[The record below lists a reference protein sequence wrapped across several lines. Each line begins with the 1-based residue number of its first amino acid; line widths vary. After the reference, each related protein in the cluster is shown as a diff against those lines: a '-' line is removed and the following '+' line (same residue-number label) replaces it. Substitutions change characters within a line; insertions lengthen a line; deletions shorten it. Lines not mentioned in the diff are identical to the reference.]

1 MPAGSGNSGVTMKK
15 IIIATRGSKLALWQ
29 AEHIRERLLAQHA
42 GLEVELLVLKTKGD
56 VILDVPLAKVG
67 GKGLFVKEIEE
78 ALLSGAADIAVHSM
92 KDVPMVLPEGLVLGA
107 VPEREICTDLFLSER
122 YVSLSALPAGA
133 VLGTS
138 SLRRQAQVLA
148 LRPDIRV
155 DMLRGNVETRLRK
168 MKEGLYDAI
177 ILARAGVK
185 RLGLSATWQE
195 DLVPPAMLP
204 AVGQGALGV
213 EMREDREDLHE
224 LLAFLEHRPTR
235 LCVSAERAFLRRL
248 DGGCQVPIAAHA
260 ELCGDELTLDALVAG
275 VDGKT
280 VIRGSLHSAASPDE
294 AERMGCALAEEL
306 LGRGADRILAELYD
320 GEEEKA

>member
-1 MPAGSGNSGVTMKK
+1 MKK
-15 IIIATRGSKLALWQ
+15 VIIATRGSKLALWQ
-29 AEHIRERLLAQHA
+29 AEYIRERLTAHYA
-42 GLEVELLVLKTKGD
+42 GLEVELLVLKTRGD

-92 KDVPMVLPEGLVLGA
+92 KDVPMVLPQGLILGA
-107 VPEREICTDLFLSER
+107 VPEREVCTDLFLSER
-122 YVSLSALPAGA
+122 YSSLRNLPAGA

-148 LRPDIRV
+148 LRPDIQV
-155 DMLRGNVETRLRK
+155 SMLRGNVETRLRK
-168 MKEGLYDAI
+168 MKEGQYDAI

-195 DLVPPAMLP
+195 DLTPPDVLP
-204 AVGQGALGV
+204 AVGQGALGM
-213 EMREDREDLHE
+213 EMREDRSDLHE
-224 LLAFLEHRPTR
+224 LLSFLEDRPTR
-235 LCVSAERAFLRRL
+235 LCVTAERSFLRRL

-260 ELCGDELTLDALVAG
+260 VLKGDELELNALVAG

-280 VIRGSLHSAASPDE
+280 VIRGSMRAGANTED
-294 AERMGCALAEEL
+294 AERMGCALAEDL
-306 LGRGADRILAELYD
+306 LSRGADRILAELYA
-320 GEEEKA
+320 GEEENA

>member
-1 MPAGSGNSGVTMKK
+1 MKK

-29 AEHIRERLLAQHA
+29 AEHIRKRLEASRPE
-42 GLEVELLVLKTKGD
+42 LEVELLVLKTKGD

-92 KDVPMVLPEGLVLGA
+92 KDVPMVLPEGLTLGA
-107 VPEREICTDLFLSER
+107 VPERETCVDLFLSER
-122 YVSLSALPAGA
+122 YASLAELPAGA
-133 VLGTS
+133 SLGTS

-155 DMLRGNVETRLRK
+155 TMLRGNVETRLRK
-168 MKEGLYDAI
+168 MKEGQYDAI

-185 RLGLSATWQE
+185 RLGLSASFEEELT
-195 DLVPPAMLP
+195 PPAFLP

-213 EMREDREDLHE
+213 EMRADRDDLRE
-224 LLAFLEHRPTR
+224 LLAFLEHEPTR
-235 LCVSAERAFLRRL
+235 LCVTAERAFLRRL

-260 ELCGDELTLDALVAG
+260 ELRGDVLELSALVAG
-275 VDGKT
+275 TDGT
-280 VIRGSLHSAASPDE
+280 RIIRGERSAGARPDE
-294 AERMGCALAEEL
+294 AERAGEALAETL
-306 LGRGADRILAELYD
+306 LAQGAAEILAELYD
-320 GEEEKA
+320 EDGEHA

>member
-1 MPAGSGNSGVTMKK
+1 MKK

-29 AEHIRERLLAQHA
+29 AEYIRERLTAQHA
-42 GLEVELLVLKTKGD
+42 GLEVELLILKTKGD
-56 VILDVPLAKVG
+56 IILDVPLAKVG

-78 ALLSGAADIAVHSM
+78 ALLSGTADIAVHSM

-122 YVSLSALPAGA
+122 YPSLSSLPAGA

-155 DMLRGNVETRLRK
+155 AMLRGNVETRLRK
-168 MKEGLYDAI
+168 MKEGQYDAI

-195 DLVPPAMLP
+195 DLTPPDVLP

-213 EMREDREDLHE
+213 EMREDRADLRE
-224 LLAFLEHRPTR
+224 LLSFLEHRPTR
-235 LCVSAERAFLRRL
+235 LCVTAERSFLRRL

-260 ELCGDELTLDALVAG
+260 VLNGDELELNALVAG
-275 VDGKT
+275 VDGRT
-280 VIRGSLHSAASPDE
+280 VIRGSRHAAADPE
-294 AERMGCALAEEL
+294 AAERMGRALAEDL
-306 LGRGADRILAELYD
+306 LGRGADRILAELYT
-320 GEEEKA
+320 GEEENA

>member
-1 MPAGSGNSGVTMKK
+1 MKK

-29 AEHIRERLLAQHA
+29 AQHVRDRLLAQHA
-42 GLEVELLVLKTKGD
+42 DIEVELLVLKTKGD

-107 VPEREICTDLFLSER
+107 VPEREICTDLFLSEK
-122 YVSLSALPAGA
+122 YDSLSSLPAGA

-155 DMLRGNVETRLRK
+155 AMLRGNVETRLRK
-168 MKEGLYDAI
+168 MKEGQYDAI

-185 RLGLSATWQE
+185 RLGLSATHQE
-195 DLVPPAMLP
+195 DLTPPDVLP

-213 EMREDREDLHE
+213 EMREDREDLRD

-235 LCVSAERAFLRRL
+235 LCVEAERSFLRRL

-260 ELCGDELTLDALVAG
+260 ELCGDELELNALVAG

-280 VIRGSLHSAASPDE
+280 VIRGSGRAAATPEE
-294 AERMGCALAEEL
+294 AERMGRALAEEL
-306 LGRGADRILAELYD
+306 LGRGADRILAELYE